1 MKISFHEFFLGIVF
15 EINIDLTFFFIILK
29 VVASPEDG
37 YVRTESE
44 INKDEKLD
52 FEWVSYDGFMP
63 HYRKTYIQKM
73 KDLWQSDLHPNARIG
88 KMHALKKILP
98 TNFQTN
104 YYTSY
109 SISRIFS
116 QLCCNIL
123 M

>member
-73 KDLWQSDLHPNARIG
+73 KDLGQNDLHPNARIG
-88 KMHALKKILP
+88 KNQL
-98 TNFQTN
+98 
-104 YYTSY
+104 
-109 SISRIFS
+109 ISRPIITPLIQFHEVFHNS
-116 QLCCNIL
+116 AVTF
-123 M
+123 

>member
-15 EINIDLTFFFIILK
+15 EIDIDFTFFFIILK

-88 KMHALKKILP
+88 KTHALKNILP

>member
-88 KMHALKKILP
+88 KMHALKK
-98 TNFQTN
+98 
-104 YYTSY
+104 YYQL
-109 SISRIFS
+109 ISRPIITPVIQFHEFFHNS
-116 QLCCNIL
+116 AVTF
-123 M
+123 

>member
-15 EINIDLTFFFIILK
+15 EIDIDLTFFFIILK

-88 KMHALKKILP
+88 KKHALKNILP

-116 QLCCNIL
+116 QLCRNIL